1 MKANPLTSY
10 STPTTSIILLSRHIL
25 DFGITRIDC
34 FRYQNPDKPAYAT
47 WQLEVVYVLFN
58 RDLNL
63 LVRINEM
70 RKEQIIALE
79 EKRERWM
86 KRRGE
91 PW

>member
-1 MKANPLTSY
+1 
-10 STPTTSIILLSRHIL
+10 
-25 DFGITRIDC
+25 
-34 FRYQNPDKPAYAT
+34 
-47 WQLEVVYVLFN
+47 VVNVLFI

-79 EKRERWM
+79 ERRERWIKM
-86 KRRGE
+86 RGE

>member
-1 MKANPLTSY
+1 MISVSLY
-10 STPTTSIILLSRHIL
+10 SDLL
-25 DFGITRIDC
+25 
-34 FRYQNPDKPAYAT
+34 RYQNPDKPAYAT
-47 WQLEVVYVLFN
+47 CQSEVVNVLFN

-79 EKRERWM
+79 ERRERWI

-91 PW
+91 NELT